1 MQAMS
6 TVARAPRL
14 SSVLLQFV
22 VWVVLGETAHARPAP
37 SLCSADEAVVFSC
50 EFKGRSGARIAA
62 LCASPAQAGEP
73 PRVQYRFG
81 TPRRIEFRF
90 PSTPQPLGELF
101 WLSTTMY
108 SGGGEARI
116 RFRNADTDYILFDAT
131 TRTGFGG
138 GPNNPQFTAGI
149 ATRVDGKLT
158 SVLKCSTSTPLAYGL
173 LPGLKTEDFEHDLM
187 P

>member
-1 MQAMS
+1 MDRSIGTWLIGVTAAVFGCVS
-6 TVARAPRL
+6 HGVA
-14 SSVLLQFV
+14 
-22 VWVVLGETAHARPAP
+22 PAP
-37 SLCSADEAVVFSC
+37 SLCTGEEKVVFTCKLKAKTAS
-50 EFKGRSGARIAA
+50 
-62 LCASPAQAGEP
+62 LCASNAAAGGEP
-73 PRVQYRFG
+73 AVQYRFG
-81 TPRRIEFRF
+81 TPRRVELRF
-90 PSTPQPLGELF
+90 PSAPQPAGELF

-149 ATRVDGKLT
+149 ATRVDGRLT
-158 SVLKCSTSTPLAYGL
+158 SVRTCTASTPLAYSL
-173 LPGLKTEDFEHDLM
+173 LPGLKTEEFDPDLL